1 MLCLQVRL
9 LAAEAA
15 FDAGERGIAQHLL
28 LSLAAARYPPAWR
41 LAAEMACPDRC
52 VLSCWNLLSR

>member
-15 FDAGERGIAQHLL
+15 FDAGERGVAQHLL
-28 LSLAAARYPPAWR
+28 LL
-41 LAAEMACPDRC
+41 
-52 VLSCWNLLSR
+52 

>member
-1 MLCLQVRL
+1 MFFLQVRL

-41 LAAEMACPDRC
+41 LAAEMACPNRC
-52 VLSCWNLLSR
+52 ARVPL